1 MRRKGEMTAGMIR
14 RAFPHRLLFPEE
26 LHRDLLAGGQFYRSC
41 APRALT
47 ETIEGARYIAIHFS
61 DPADAA
67 RFQRHAGGELREG
80 KDHG

>member
-14 RAFPHRLLFPEE
+14 RDFPHRVLFPEE
-26 LHRDLLAGGQFYRSC
+26 QHRDLLAGGRFYPSC

-47 ETIEGARYIAIHFS
+47 ETIGGARFIAIHF
-61 DPADAA
+61 ADMTDAVL
-67 RFQRHAGGELREG
+67 FQRHAGGEVQQG